1 MKIIL
6 PIYPKYFELIVK
18 GEKIYEFRKFMPKK
32 DIDTI
37 LFYATAP
44 VKSIVGQATIRNIIT
59 GTIDEVWKQTK
70 NYAGI
75 SHEEYSWYY
84 NDKNMAIAYELKD
97 VIIYDNPKILKE
109 FGINAPV
116 MNFAYI
122 K

>member
-1 MKIIL
+1 
-6 PIYPKYFELIVK
+6 
-18 GEKIYEFRKFMPKK
+18 MPKK

-37 LFYATAP
+37 LFYATSP
-44 VKSIVGQATIRNIIT
+44 VKSMVGQANISNIIT

-70 NYAGI
+70 NYADI

-84 NDKNMAIAYELKD
+84 NDKNMSIAYKLKD
-97 VIIYDNPKILKE
+97 LIIYDNPKILRE